1 MRNTSKLFLIER
13 SAIVL
18 LLMICFFE
26 TQSQIISAR
35 VLFTPTSNNLNMGN
49 FQIELTDSTGFSEVE
64 VKLVDAMKDSLLFER
79 IYAFDQITG
88 LPTNITWQ
96 RSGTKVQMGMGTFP
110 TSLAWKGK
118 VRVKNSG
125 GIWGEWMEFLFN

>member
-1 MRNTSKLFLIER
+1 MPTTSKLLFIE
-13 SAIVL
+13 SAMIIF
-18 LLMICFFE
+18 LLMNCCFK
-26 TQSQIISAR
+26 TQAQIISAR
-35 VLFTPTSNNLNMGN
+35 VLFTPTTNNLNMGN

-96 RSGTKVQMGMGTFP
+96 RTGTKVQMGMGTFSK
-110 TSLAWKGK
+110 SLAWKGK